1 MEVKYEIGVIL
12 CHYQTAYIDR
22 MLRQFQMEQAKPV
35 RSPQQQNEK
44 MMTNETDI
52 TKINDSNIPYRELV
66 GYLQYL
72 VTCTRPD
79 IANAVRILGR
89 HTDAYTAETY
99 SRDKRVLLYLK
110 GTRTFGLC
118 YRREEDVPRNDLK
131 VLPIVKLTTQIVWT
145 PHDR

>member
-1 MEVKYEIGVIL
+1 
-12 CHYQTAYIDR
+12 
-22 MLRQFQMEQAKPV
+22 MEQAKPV

-44 MMTNETDI
+44 MMMNETDL

-79 IANAVRILGR
+79 IANAERILGR
-89 HTDAYTAETY
+89 HTDACTAETY